1 MDIEQD
7 NGADVVRE
15 HSHSGAGGML
25 RRAREDQGLSLADLA
40 TRTRIP
46 IRQLE
51 VIESGAFDAL
61 PSRTYAIGFARTL
74 ARALG
79 MNEGEVTNAVRAEL
93 GDSSEH
99 RGATAGGMEPGDPAK
114 LPSRGLAWAGAFGAL
129 LLALGLFAWFSNYFR
144 AGEGAPPVVAE
155 AAEPFVEDTAPADGL
170 APVTGGEV
178 VFTALEDG
186 VWVRLFDEGGER
198 FLEKTLTKGES
209 FTVPTGAR
217 DPRLNTARPDVLA
230 LSIDGKPVARL
241 ADRPMVLASEPVSA
255 TALLA
260 RVATAPQAAATP
272 VPAVRQ
278 RATAARTANAVNPAP
293 DSAEATTLPAS
304 PAPVP
309 AAPAE
314 SGD

>member
-25 RRAREDQGLSLADLA
+25 RRAREDQGLSLADIA

-79 MNEGEVTNAVRAEL
+79 LNEGEVTKAVRAEL
-93 GDSSEH
+93 GDSSEQ
-99 RGATAGGMEPGDPAK
+99 RGSMAGGMEPGDPAK
-114 LPSRGLAWAGAFGAL
+114 LPSRGLAWAGALGAL

-144 AGEGAPPVVAE
+144 AGEGAPPLVAE
-155 AAEPFVEDTAPADGL
+155 VAEPVVEDADPAD
-170 APVTGGEV
+170 AMVPATSGEV

-186 VWVRLFDEGGER
+186 VWVRLFEEGGER

-209 FTVPTGAR
+209 FTVPSGAR
-217 DPRLNTARPDVLA
+217 DPRLNTARPDALA
-230 LSIDGKPVARL
+230 LTIDGKPAARL
-241 ADRPMVLASEPVSA
+241 AERPVVLASEQVSA

-260 RVATAPQAAATP
+260 RVVTAPQAAATP
-272 VPAVRQ
+272 VPVVRP
-278 RATAARTANAVNPAP
+278 RTTTARTPTAVNPAP
-293 DSAEATTLPAS
+293 DPAEVTTPPAP